1 MEGNGRGNYLVFRR
15 IAEMLQI
22 RHNAP
27 RNRKNGG
34 EFPLLKM
41 KEGSSRSLSGC
52 LARGRFS
59 LHAPSIEVIQPPV
72 ARDCTVKK
80 THFSK
85 RKLSVAPIGLGVA
98 LVSAP
103 AFAQDAPADEGATS
117 TDDTIV
123 VTGSILRRTNTEAPS
138 PVTVLSSETLQ
149 ERGIY
154 GAIAVAGG

>member
-59 LHAPSIEVIQPPV
+59 LHAPSIQVIQPPV

-85 RKLSVAPIGLGVA
+85 LKLSVAPIVLGR
-98 LVSAP
+98 S
-103 AFAQDAPADEGATS
+103 EEHTS
-117 TDDTIV
+117 EPQSLIRISYAV
-123 VTGSILRRTNTEAPS
+123 FCLKKKKKTNR
-138 PVTVLSSETLQ
+138 Q
-149 ERGIY
+149 N
-154 GAIAVAGG
+154 